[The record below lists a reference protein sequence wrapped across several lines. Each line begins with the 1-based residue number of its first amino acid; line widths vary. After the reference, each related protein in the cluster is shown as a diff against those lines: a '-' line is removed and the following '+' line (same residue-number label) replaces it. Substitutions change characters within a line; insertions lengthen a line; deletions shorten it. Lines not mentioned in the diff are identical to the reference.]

1 MSLDDYLGAA
11 GGVSNRA
18 DDKNILVAKANDE
31 VGLADDLGIEPG
43 DQILV
48 MPRFDSKNMQLAK
61 DVMQILYQMAVATK
75 VIVDL

>member
-1 MSLDDYLGAA
+1 MSLDDYLAAA

-18 DDKNILVAKANDE
+18 DDKYILVAKANGE
-31 VGLADDLGIEPG
+31 VGLADNLGVEAG

-75 VIVDL
+75 VVVDL